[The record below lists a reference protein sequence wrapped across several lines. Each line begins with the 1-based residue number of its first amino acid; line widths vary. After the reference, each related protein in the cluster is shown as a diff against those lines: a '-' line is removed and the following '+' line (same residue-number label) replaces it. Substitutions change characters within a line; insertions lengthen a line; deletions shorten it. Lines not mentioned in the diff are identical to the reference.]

1 MERKWNRTERCSDE
15 KEDTENMENMEK
27 ITLSLLI
34 VCIMLLCA
42 TVCHAAVNADT
53 ASQSCPE
60 NEDIAESE
68 TGEGESLTAYERL
81 ERFKD
86 CGINGFI
93 RTEGESLVDGNG
105 NQYLIKGMAF
115 GNEVWSN
122 SFYAPSFHHDE
133 ESYAELKELG
143 FNCVRFYLNYGLFER
158 DSKPYVYSQSGWD
171 WLDKNIEWA
180 GKQGIRLILNMHYPQ
195 GGYQSESNG
204 MQLWQDPECQKRLA
218 ALWKEIARRYKD
230 EPVIIGYGLVNEPV
244 VPKLVGVEESFDQW
258 KNLAEE
264 LIGSIREVDTNH
276 IVFVERLHGIKDIK
290 NNSTEWD
297 GNFNGDMDLFLVN
310 DENAVY
316 EFHFYDPFY
325 FTHQDDQLVGTAGM
339 ARYYPDEDSVLYS
352 SVQWAGFSSGNPKA
366 DVQCTQ
372 WQYLEGEKIKV
383 SNDKY
388 KLGEITLRGGYLGKS
403 GKVYYDDLI
412 ISEFDENGELVKE
425 STLTFDANTSWN
437 FGVANGVGLGGYYSQ
452 DGHAG
457 RGCLYVQGTSDDANI
472 GCFSKMFLVKQGYS
486 YQISGWVKAVNAAPE
501 SNITLSI
508 DFWDAEDIRLWNKD
522 TLESAFLRFLEF
534 GRKNNVPL
542 YLGEFGAISG
552 TFKDGRG
559 GGRWVEDILDICRKY
574 GVGFNYHAYHEERFG
589 LWNSADA
596 IHSSESSKN
605 EVLTEVFRK
614 ALSEE

>member
-1 MERKWNRTERCSDE
+1 
-15 KEDTENMENMEK
+15 MENMEK

-195 GGYQSESNG
+195 GGYQSFGGG

-218 ALWKEIARRYKD
+218 ALWQEIARRYKD
-230 EPVIIGYGLVNEPV
+230 EPVIMGYGLLNEPTV
-244 VPKLVGVEESFDQW
+244 SKLDTLEKSFAQW
-258 KNLAEE
+258 TKLARE
-264 LIGSIREVDTNH
+264 LASSIREVDTNH
-276 IVFVERLHGIKDIK
+276 VLFVERL
-290 NNSTEWD
+290 NNINGAEWSVSY
-297 GNFNGDMDLFLVN
+297 NGDMNYFLIN
-310 DENAVY
+310 DDNTAY
-316 EFHFYDPFY
+316 EFHYYNPFY
-325 FTHQDDQLVGTAGM
+325 FTHQDDELVGTAGM
-339 ARYYPDEDSVLYS
+339 VQYYPDENCVSYTDG
-352 SVQWAGFSSGNPKA
+352 QWAGLSIGNPGA
-366 DVQCTQ
+366 DVQCTE
-372 WQYLEGEKIKV
+372 WQYLEGEKIRV
-383 SNDKY
+383 LDNRY
-388 KLGEITLRGGYLGKS
+388 KLGEITLRGGCLGTS

-412 ISEFDENGELVKE
+412 IREFDENGELVKE
-425 STLTFDANTSWN
+425 SSLAFDNNSYWN
-437 FGVANGVGLGGYYSQ
+437 FWAADGVGSGGYAPWEGH
-452 DGHAG
+452 DGS
-457 RGCLYVQGTSDDANI
+457 GCMYVQGTSDDANI
-472 GCFSKMFLVKQGYS
+472 GNLRNMILVKQGYS
-486 YQISGWVKAVNAAPE
+486 YQISGWVKAVNADAG

-508 DFWDAEDIRLWNKD
+508 DFWDAKNIT
-522 TLESAFLRFLEF
+522 TLNRDALENDFVQYLEF

-542 YLGEFGAISG
+542 YLGEFGVISG
-552 TFKDGRG
+552 TFKDDRG
-559 GGRWVEDILDICRKY
+559 GDRWVEDMLDICRKY
-574 GVGFNYHAYHEERFG
+574 GVGFTYHAYHEARFG
-589 LWNSADA
+589 LWNSSDA
-596 IHSSESSKN
+596 IHSSGSSKN
-605 EVLTEVFRK
+605 EVLEAIFRK